1 MDKSNNELIL
11 FFFAPQNL
19 RKLQNFNSLMGVVGS
34 LSHSALARLTKTMEC
49 VPVEERKA
57 LKELTALVSSS
68 SNFSAYRKALAEA
81 KGFKIPIL

>member
-1 MDKSNNELIL
+1 MYVCLLIS
-11 FFFAPQNL
+11 FFLSLQNL

-57 LKELTALVSSS
+57 LKDLTTLISSAA
-68 SNFSAYRKALAEA
+68 NFSAYRKALAEA